1 VGGGRALMCTYDS
14 VHSRTWKR
22 INKIKKSAPVTDLDC
37 RLLKTLASIP
47 GKTPPTNVSS
57 KFYQALLHPAVTSC
71 KCALTGRENLMCETK
86 E

>member
-1 VGGGRALMCTYDS
+1 
-14 VHSRTWKR
+14 
-22 INKIKKSAPVTDLDC
+22 VTDLDC